1 MGNNHTK
8 ITWKTLNSAI
18 EGTPLSDIP
27 KEILDYYTE
36 NDYAKKGI
44 PFSTETFKKIAEIL
58 GI

>member
-1 MGNNHTK
+1 MESKYEK

-44 PFSTETFKKIAEIL
+44 PFSAETFKKIAEIL